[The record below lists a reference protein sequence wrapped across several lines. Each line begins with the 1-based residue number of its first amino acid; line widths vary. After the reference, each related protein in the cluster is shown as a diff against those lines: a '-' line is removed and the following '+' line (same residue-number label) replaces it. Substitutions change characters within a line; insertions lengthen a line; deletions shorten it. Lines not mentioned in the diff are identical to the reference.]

1 MKLADTHIA
10 SLSSLTLAQRPIP
23 QALVLE
29 LLNHAVWAPTHR
41 LREPWSFIYISH
53 DNRGQLDFLNKQASA
68 HLILTM
74 KADNDVHKED
84 ENAAAIFCLIQN
96 FQLLAWEKKLAVK
109 VSFHEWMYDRSY
121 MNKLNVPEK
130 EKLVA
135 VLDLGFY
142 IESQAA
148 SPAPS
153 AELNW
158 SLL

>member
-10 SLSSLTLAQRPIP
+10 SLSSLTLARRPVP

-41 LREPWSFIYISH
+41 LREPWSFLYISH
-53 DNRGQLDFLNKQASA
+53 DNRGQLDFLNKQSSA

-96 FQLLAWEKKLAVK
+96 SSCWRGRKSWV
-109 VSFHEWMYDRSY
+109 
-121 MNKLNVPEK
+121 
-130 EKLVA
+130 
-135 VLDLGFY
+135 
-142 IESQAA
+142 
-148 SPAPS
+148 
-153 AELNW
+153 
-158 SLL
+158 